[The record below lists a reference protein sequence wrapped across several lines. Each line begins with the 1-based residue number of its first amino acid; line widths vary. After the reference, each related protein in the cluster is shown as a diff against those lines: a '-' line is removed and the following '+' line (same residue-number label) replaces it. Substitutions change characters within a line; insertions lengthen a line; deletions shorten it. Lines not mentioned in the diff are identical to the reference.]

1 MFSERAGLSA
11 RLFSRMTMT
20 RTRTLLAPFSLAL
33 ALLGCGAAA
42 TQIAERP
49 VDRLAPTTLYPMIAN
64 AQWVYDVDTG
74 GDEPPTLGIFEVIEA
89 EGNTRRIA
97 NNRGMDR
104 SGHVRHAEPIT
115 YEVTPEGIRHPASEG
130 WLLRAPIEAG
140 AEWTSMGGRT
150 ARVTDLDARV
160 EVVADTYE
168 HCVEVTETGGEDGR
182 TVRTVYCPEVGPVS
196 IESSLTTELTMR
208 TVSTRAR
215 LRSYDD
221 GSGGFDEEE

>member
-1 MFSERAGLSA
+1 
-11 RLFSRMTMT
+11 MTMT
-20 RTRTLLAPFSLAL
+20 RPSSLLAPSPLAL
-33 ALLGCGAAA
+33 ALLVAGCGAAT

-64 AQWVYDVDTG
+64 AQWVYDVETG
-74 GDEPPTLGIFEVIEA
+74 GNEPPTLGIFEVIEA
-89 EGNTRRIA
+89 EGSTRRIA

-104 SGHVRHAEPIT
+104 SGQVRHAEPIT
-115 YEVTPEGIRHPASEG
+115 YEVTPEGIRHPASDG
-130 WLLRAPIEAG
+130 WLLRAPIEADR
-140 AEWTSMGGRT
+140 EWTSMGGRT
-150 ARVTDLDARV
+150 ARVTDLDASV
-160 EVVADTYE
+160 EVVNDTYE

-182 TVRTVYCPEVGPVS
+182 TVRTIYCPEVGPVL

-208 TVSTRAR
+208 TVATRAR